1 MADKLVHQCQ
11 CPECRQLDEH
21 PNKVLHHRLNVF
33 LSCLNEHQGRCY
45 VALGSVKSIY
55 LSYYFDVASGASVV
69 LLSTVIFGIVL
80 LSTNFKQRRKRKI
93 SDSHLL

>member
-1 MADKLVHQCQ
+1 M
-11 CPECRQLDEH
+11 
-21 PNKVLHHRLNVF
+21 
-33 LSCLNEHQGRCY
+33 
-45 VALGSVKSIY
+45 ALGSVKSIY